1 MAKHVGLE
9 AGQVASRT
17 LHVILLS
24 MGVFCLL
31 PPDNSVI
38 ELQS

>member
-1 MAKHVGLE
+1 MAIVAKHVGLE

-31 PPDNSVI
+31 PQTI
-38 ELQS
+38 L

>member
-1 MAKHVGLE
+1 MGIVAKHVGLE
-9 AGQVASRT
+9 AGQVPYRT

-31 PPDNSVI
+31 PQTI
-38 ELQS
+38 L